1 MIHHRDTEV
10 AEDLLEAASTAEP
23 PEPGEAQGPAPAAP
37 PRYEQTMV
45 ELHELRY
52 RYPDGTEALRG
63 VSLRVAPGEK
73 VALVGPNGAGKSTLL
88 LHLNGVLRSADGA
101 VLVDGQPISE
111 ATLRLVRSQIGMVFQ
126 DPDDQLFSPTVFDD
140 VAFGPLHMGLSEE
153 EVRARVAQ
161 ALDQV
166 AMAGFE
172 GRMPHHL
179 SLGQRKRVAIAT
191 VLSMD
196 PALLALDEPTAGL
209 DPRARR
215 GLLAL
220 LQELPQ
226 ALVVSTH
233 DMRMV
238 AEVFPRMVVLAEG
251 AVAYDGPSGAFLAD
265 EDLLERHGLERP

>member
-1 MIHHRDTEV
+1 MMIHHRDTES
-10 AEDLLEAASTAEP
+10 LLEAAGTLSATGAAGRPPAE
-23 PEPGEAQGPAPAAP
+23 AAL
-37 PRYEQTMV
+37 V
-45 ELHELRY
+45 ELRELRY

-88 LHLNGVLRSADGA
+88 LHLNGVLRSNDDA
-101 VLVDGQPISE
+101 VHVDGRPISE
-111 ATLRLVRSQIGMVFQ
+111 ATLRQVRSQIGMVFQ

-140 VAFGPLHMGLSEE
+140 VAFGPLHMGLGEA
-153 EVRARVAQ
+153 EVRARVAL
-161 ALDQV
+161 ALAQV
-166 AMAGFE
+166 DMAGFE
-172 GRMPHHL
+172 ARMPHHL

-191 VLSMD
+191 VLSMS

-220 LQELPQ
+220 LQTLPQ

-251 AVAYDGPSGAFLAD
+251 AVAYDGPSGPFLAD
-265 EDLLERHGLERP
+265 GELLERHGLERP

>member
-1 MIHHRDTEV
+1 MI
-10 AEDLLEAASTAEP
+10 
-23 PEPGEAQGPAPAAP
+23 
-37 PRYEQTMV
+37 
-45 ELHELRY
+45 ELRGLCY

-73 VALVGPNGAGKSTLL
+73 LALVGPNGAGKSTLL
-88 LHLNGVLRSADGA
+88 LHLNGVLRSTGGE

-111 ATLRLVRSQIGMVFQ
+111 RTLRQVRSRIGMVFQ

-140 VAFGPLHMGLSEE
+140 VAFGPLHMGLSEAD
-153 EVRARVAQ
+153 VRERVAR
-161 ALDQV
+161 ALEQV
-166 AMAGFE
+166 GMAGFE

-191 VLSMD
+191 VLSME

-215 GLLAL
+215 GLLTL
-220 LQELPQ
+220 LQRLPQ

-251 AVAYDGPSGAFLAD
+251 AVAYDGPSGPFLDDD
-265 EDLLERHGLERP
+265 ELLERYGLERP

>member
-1 MIHHRDTEV
+1 MI
-10 AEDLLEAASTAEP
+10 
-23 PEPGEAQGPAPAAP
+23 
-37 PRYEQTMV
+37 
-45 ELHELRY
+45 ELRGLCY

-73 VALVGPNGAGKSTLL
+73 LALVGPNGAGKSTLL
-88 LHLNGVLRSADGA
+88 LHLNGVLRSTGGE

-111 ATLRLVRSQIGMVFQ
+111 GTLRQVRSRIGMVFQ

-140 VAFGPLHMGLSEE
+140 VAFGPLHMGLSEAD
-153 EVRARVAQ
+153 VRERVAR
-161 ALDQV
+161 ALEQV
-166 AMAGFE
+166 GMAGFE

-191 VLSMD
+191 VLSME

-215 GLLAL
+215 GLLTL
-220 LQELPQ
+220 LQRLPQ

-251 AVAYDGPSGAFLAD
+251 AVAYDGPSGPFLDDD
-265 EDLLERHGLERP
+265 ELLERYGLERP